1 MATFE
6 EFLSEHW
13 EIGIVLGYLQASN
26 LAQQAAV
33 VPCIDYPARTS
44 EPNAQPFICLRKASY
59 IADAVLGVRN
69 EKAKERFLQVTT
81 NWAVCS
87 NWLEQDPSEARLQ
100 GGLLDIRSVDLSLQL
115 LSVKDPFKMTAV
127 QLLHPVYTYV
137 TLEKLKGLSC

>member
-33 VPCIDYPARTS
+33 VPCTDYPARTS

-59 IADAVLGVRN
+59 IADAVLGLRN

-81 NWAVCS
+81 ICYDCGNRH
-87 NWLEQDPSEARLQ
+87 EQDPSEAQSR
-100 GGLLDIRSVDLSLQL
+100 GGPCYNSAPRV
-115 LSVKDPFKMTAV
+115 
-127 QLLHPVYTYV
+127 
-137 TLEKLKGLSC
+137 GLGNS